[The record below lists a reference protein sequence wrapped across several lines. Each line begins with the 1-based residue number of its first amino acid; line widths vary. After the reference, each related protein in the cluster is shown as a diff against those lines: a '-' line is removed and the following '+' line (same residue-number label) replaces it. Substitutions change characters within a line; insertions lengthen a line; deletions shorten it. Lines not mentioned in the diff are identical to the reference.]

1 MPPLWGLRR
10 NIAMAFCM
18 EKLEWLGYQTVK
30 NFEHMIT
37 RFDTIHERD
46 RQTHRQTHIHRMT
59 AKAVLDASIVWQEL

>member
-30 NFEHMIT
+30 KFEHMIT

-46 RQTHRQTHIHRMT
+46 RQTHG
-59 AKAVLDASIVWQEL
+59 